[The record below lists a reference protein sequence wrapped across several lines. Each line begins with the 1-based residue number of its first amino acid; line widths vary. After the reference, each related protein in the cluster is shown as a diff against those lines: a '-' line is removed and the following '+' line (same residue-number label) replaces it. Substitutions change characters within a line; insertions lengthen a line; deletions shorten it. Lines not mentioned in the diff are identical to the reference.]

1 MLWRSFY
8 HMSHRAEQVLKLL
21 ASGINM
27 GWSTHQTKPYW
38 FFHQHWCQKVQ
49 CSHVQVPFV
58 WRSHAQ
64 IWQNKYDRSFPRQ
77 ISEEVFYF
85 FTKASKQ
92 ICHPRQ
98 LNNAWKDKVM
108 EEASN
113 VVDSSAAQIS
123 LRANLNIVRLRLVLK
138 RLEYLLIRSVFPNT
152 FIMETMGLSNLP
164 AFVVSAQ
171 NENPICI
178 ANLESNKKRDR
189 FDWMITTTMDV
200 IAGEEIFCFR
210 LATSDSKEFH

>member
-1 MLWRSFY
+1 
-8 HMSHRAEQVLKLL
+8 
-21 ASGINM
+21 
-27 GWSTHQTKPYW
+27 
-38 FFHQHWCQKVQ
+38 
-49 CSHVQVPFV
+49 
-58 WRSHAQ
+58 
-64 IWQNKYDRSFPRQ
+64 
-77 ISEEVFYF
+77 
-85 FTKASKQ
+85 
-92 ICHPRQ
+92 
-98 LNNAWKDKVM
+98 M

-189 FDWMITTTMDV
+189 FD
-200 IAGEEIFCFR
+200 
-210 LATSDSKEFH
+210 